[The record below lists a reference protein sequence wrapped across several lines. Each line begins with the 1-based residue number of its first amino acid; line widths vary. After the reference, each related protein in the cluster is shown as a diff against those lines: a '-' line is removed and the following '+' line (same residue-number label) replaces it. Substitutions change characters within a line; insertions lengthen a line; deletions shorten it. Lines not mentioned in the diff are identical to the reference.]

1 MLFQPTYF
9 SPICQFQQLVNT
21 KEVVFEV
28 QDNFQKQTYRT
39 RLKIYTPTGIQS
51 LVIPIKHNKG
61 IRQKT
66 KDVWI
71 DTSIRWQHKHFKSLQ
86 NSYRSSPYFE
96 YYEDDLVPLYEKR
109 YDFLLDFLFETQEVC
124 FEMLQIDCAYT
135 KTSNYEIE
143 YEKNTDFRSLAEAKS
158 KQIFDVVAYKQV
170 FEAKHGF
177 LPNLSILDLLFNE
190 GPNAMSFL
198 LKSTS

>member
-9 SPICQFQQLVNT
+9 SPIYQFQKLVNAE
-21 KEVVFEV
+21 EVVFEV
-28 QDNFQKQTYRT
+28 HDNFQKQTYRT
-39 RLKIYTPTGIQS
+39 RVKIYTPNGVQS

-66 KDVWI
+66 KDIRV
-71 DTSIRWQHKHFKSLQ
+71 DTSIKWQHKHFKSLQ

-96 YYEDDLVPLYEKR
+96 YYEDELVPLYEKK

-124 FEMLQIDCAYT
+124 FEMLQVDCAYV
-135 KTSNYEIE
+135 KTNQYEIDC
-143 YEKNTDFRSLAEAKS
+143 EKNIDFRFLAEAKS

-177 LPNLSILDLLFNE
+177 IPNLSILDLLFNE

-198 LKSTS
+198 IKSIS